1 MQLGAIL
8 FQGVL
13 ALVTSYNELSTGPGV
28 NDFEARFNA
37 AFFGAVQTRHA
48 GFAVYDMQVLK
59 SSTLIAYLLFMF
71 LAPAPLAAVQ
81 NSKAEM
87 QALES
92 QLEAMVEQEEEDSLR
107 ASQHIRSSSLYARS
121 GRLLNIVLATMQ
133 SPENSTSSNSI
144 LEWNATDIRRW
155 LVERLKFS
163 EVAIAAERANIDGAV
178 MAKMDC
184 AAWEELGATKVQHA
198 LIVASWEEMLAKD
211 RIETKEELA
220 RLRDVVLDSR
230 LLLMTKFPNQKVPF
244 RIRVSTRLKA
254 IKYQFHLISSAIIM
268 PSMIRDVLFLFI
280 SAFLISISENVSLQV
295 RIFWHD

>member
-13 ALVTSYNELSTGPGV
+13 ALGTPYNELSTGPGV

-107 ASQHIRSSSLYARS
+107 ASQHIRSSSL
-121 GRLLNIVLATMQ
+121 
-133 SPENSTSSNSI
+133 
-144 LEWNATDIRRW
+144 
-155 LVERLKFS
+155 
-163 EVAIAAERANIDGAV
+163 
-178 MAKMDC
+178 
-184 AAWEELGATKVQHA
+184 
-198 LIVASWEEMLAKD
+198 
-211 RIETKEELA
+211 
-220 RLRDVVLDSR
+220 
-230 LLLMTKFPNQKVPF
+230 
-244 RIRVSTRLKA
+244 
-254 IKYQFHLISSAIIM
+254 
-268 PSMIRDVLFLFI
+268 
-280 SAFLISISENVSLQV
+280 
-295 RIFWHD
+295 